1 MYKKLD
7 EKTMHL
13 ILETGIDQFA
23 RFGLDRANI
32 NTIAKAA
39 GVSVG
44 VLYKYFGDKDSF
56 FLACVRHSLAQL
68 DQVLQEAVAHETDI
82 ESGIRSIIS
91 ALIVHA
97 REHQCHNAL
106 YNEITS
112 GSCRKYAGTLA
123 REIESRTAAL
133 YTRLFDGAQQ
143 GGQLTERIEPQLFA
157 FFFDNLLMMLQF
169 SYSCEYYQERMRIFC
184 GEAALEDTKMAD
196 RLTRFLLGAMK
207 GDVCSISSLTTSERP
222 ESRPACSEPNRI
234 SG

>member
-1 MYKKLD
+1 MQR
-7 EKTMHL
+7 L
-13 ILETGIDQFA
+13 IL
-23 RFGLDRANI
+23 
-32 NTIAKAA
+32 
-39 GVSVG
+39 
-44 VLYKYFGDKDSF
+44 
-56 FLACVRHSLAQL
+56 
-68 DQVLQEAVAHETDI
+68 
-82 ESGIRSIIS
+82 
-91 ALIVHA
+91 ALIRQSRSHA
-97 REHQCHNAL
+97 SYNAM

-112 GSCRKYAGTLA
+112 GSCRKYAGALA

-207 GDVCSISSLTTSERP
+207 GDVCSISSLTTSEQP